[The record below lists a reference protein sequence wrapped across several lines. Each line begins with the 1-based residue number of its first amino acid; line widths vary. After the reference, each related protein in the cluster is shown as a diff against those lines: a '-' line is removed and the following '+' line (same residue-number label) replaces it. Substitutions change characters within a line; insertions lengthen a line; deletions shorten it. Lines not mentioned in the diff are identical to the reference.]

1 MYEKRMIVPLVGS
14 DIKVDEKYDLGN
26 GFLIKKKEFSIET
39 KLRTFKKEGHQYI
52 SPFKINEANES
63 NTWLVA
69 YYKDKNINESEI
81 DNNIEDKIHTIITL
95 FHIVKV
101 TPLYPTVIILDFKE
115 DSSWM
120 STKIINMTSKF
131 YLPEDQN
138 KYDFTINL
146 EDMEDV
152 KTMFTN
158 IIEFISED
166 NISANRV
173 LRSIA
178 FYKLAV
184 ETYYTAVRFLNYN
197 IAMECIFTTSDK
209 KIKEQLSE
217 RVALFLTDS
226 NSEREK
232 IKGKVRK
239 IYKLRSEIV
248 HGDSLEKPKIEKV
261 NDLILSLENYL
272 RLTYLEILK
281 DKKLLNI
288 FVSKKEV
295 KKYFKKMAT

>member
-39 KLRTFKKEGHQYI
+39 KLRTFEKEGYQYI

-69 YYKDKNINESEI
+69 YYKDNNINESEI

-115 DSSWM
+115 DSYWKSKM
-120 STKIINMTSKF
+120 IRNMTSKF

-138 KYDFTINL
+138 KHDFTINL
-146 EDMEDV
+146 EDIEDV
-152 KTMFTN
+152 KTMLTN

-217 RVALFLTDS
+217 RVALFLAGS

-295 KKYFKKMAT
+295 KRYFKKMAT

>member
-1 MYEKRMIVPLVGS
+1 MIVPLVGS
-14 DIKVDEKYDLGN
+14 DIKVDENYDLGN

-39 KLRTFKKEGHQYI
+39 KLRTFEKEGYQYI
-52 SPFKINEANES
+52 SPFKINEANKS

-69 YYKDKNINESEI
+69 YYNDKNNNKSEI
-81 DNNIEDKIHTIITL
+81 DKNIEDKIHTIITL
-95 FHIVKV
+95 FQIAKV

-115 DSSWM
+115 DSYWKSNM
-120 STKIINMTSKF
+120 IRNMTSKF

-138 KYDFTINL
+138 NHDFTINL
-146 EDMEDV
+146 EDIEDV
-152 KTMFTN
+152 KAMFTN

-173 LRSIA
+173 LRSIG

-184 ETYYTAVRFLNYN
+184 ETYYTAVRFVNYN
-197 IAMECIFTTSDK
+197 IAMECIFITSDK
-209 KIKEQLSE
+209 KIKKQLSE

-272 RLTYLEILK
+272 RLTYLKILK
-281 DKKLLNI
+281 DKKLLNT
-288 FVSKKEV
+288 FFSKKEV
-295 KKYFKKMAT
+295 KRYFKKKAT

>member
-14 DIKVDEKYDLGN
+14 DIKVDENYDLGN

-39 KLRTFKKEGHQYI
+39 KLRTFEKEGYQYI
-52 SPFKINEANES
+52 SPFKINEANKS

-69 YYKDKNINESEI
+69 YYNDKNNNKSEI
-81 DNNIEDKIHTIITL
+81 DKNIEDKIHTIITL
-95 FHIVKV
+95 FQIAKV

-115 DSSWM
+115 DSYWKSNM
-120 STKIINMTSKF
+120 IRNMTSKF

-138 KYDFTINL
+138 NHDFTINL
-146 EDMEDV
+146 EDIEDV
-152 KTMFTN
+152 KAMFTN

-166 NISANRV
+166 DISANRV
-173 LRSIA
+173 LRSIG

-184 ETYYTAVRFLNYN
+184 ETYYTAVRFVNYN
-197 IAMECIFTTSDK
+197 IAMECIFITSDK
-209 KIKEQLSE
+209 KIKKQLSE

-281 DKKLLNI
+281 DKKLLNT
-288 FVSKKEV
+288 FFSKKEV
-295 KKYFKKMAT
+295 KRYFKKKAT

>member
-1 MYEKRMIVPLVGS
+1 MIVPLVGS
-14 DIKVDEKYDLGN
+14 DIKVGKKYDLGN
-26 GFLIKKKEFSIET
+26 GFLIKKKEFSIEM
-39 KLRTFKKEGHQYI
+39 KLRTFEKEGYQYI

-101 TPLYPTVIILDFKE
+101 TPLYPTVVILDFKE
-115 DSSWM
+115 GSSWK
-120 STKIINMTSKF
+120 STMIRNMTSKF

-138 KYDFTINL
+138 KHDFTINL
-146 EDMEDV
+146 EDIEDV

-166 NISANRV
+166 NISENRV

-184 ETYYTAVRFLNYN
+184 ETYYIALRFLNYT
-197 IAMECIFTTSDK
+197 IALECMFLTSHN
-209 KIKEQLSE
+209 KIKAQLSA

-226 NSEREK
+226 NSDRKEIKENVRE
-232 IKGKVRK
+232 
-239 IYKLRSEIV
+239 IYKLRSEV
-248 HGDSLEKPKIEKV
+248 AHGDSLEKPKIERM

-272 RLTYLEILK
+272 RLTYLKILK
-281 DKKLLNI
+281 DKKLLNM
-288 FVSKKEV
+288 FFSKREV
-295 KKYFKKMAT
+295 KIYFNKKAT